1 MPIAGGVLGAV
12 GGSAMG
18 GVAGSAFDYS
28 LGAAGGKALAD
39 DINKRGYGMK
49 GGNRRRN
56 PLIEPAH
63 DVPIFSPYAQLSSG
77 QNHPFTPR
85 SSFQNGGTG
94 ERIM

>member
-1 MPIAGGVLGAV
+1 MPIAGSILGGTAGSLAGGAFGGAV
-12 GGSAMG
+12 GSSVG
-18 GVAGSAFDYS
+18 G
-28 LGAAGGKALAD
+28 AGGKALAA

-49 GGNRRRN
+49 VGRGQRN
-56 PLIEPAH
+56 PLIKPAH
-63 DVPIFSPYAQLSSG
+63 NQATFSPYAQLSSG